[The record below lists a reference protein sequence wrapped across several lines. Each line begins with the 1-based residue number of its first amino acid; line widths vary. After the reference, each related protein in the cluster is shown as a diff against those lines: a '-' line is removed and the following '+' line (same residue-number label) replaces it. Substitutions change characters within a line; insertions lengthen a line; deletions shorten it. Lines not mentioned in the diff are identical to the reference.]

1 MQHPRRTDVSKGVT
15 NLVVSME
22 KHPHQVAAGDEARD
36 AVTVLYGRE
45 WRGLVRLAVLVI
57 DDRQTAEDIVQE
69 AFAQLYRR
77 WPLKDSGKALGY
89 LRSTVLNA
97 SRSTLRRRR
106 VARLYTP
113 PHQAPED
120 SAESTAVLGEARLQV
135 RRALQGLPTRAREV
149 LVLRYYLDLPFD
161 EIAEILGISPSTA
174 RATASRGLTALTK
187 KLEELR

>member
-1 MQHPRRTDVSKGVT
+1 MQRFGGMRVSEVVT
-15 NLVVSME
+15 NLVVSIE
-22 KHPHQVAAGDEARD
+22 QHPHQAAAGDEARE
-36 AVTVLYGRE
+36 AVSALYGRE

-77 WPLKDSGKALGY
+77 WPLRDSDKALGY
-89 LRSTVLNA
+89 LRSAVLNA
-97 SRSTLRRRR
+97 SRSALRRRR
-106 VARLYTP
+106 VARLYIP
-113 PHQAPED
+113 PPQAPQV
-120 SAESTAVLGEARLQV
+120 SAESTAVLGEERLQV
-135 RRALQGLPTRAREV
+135 RRALQELATRPREV

-161 EIAEILGISPSTA
+161 EIAEILGISASTA